1 MILGLDA
8 VLGDGGVVALPAA
21 LVAGVVAGLS
31 PCCVAM
37 YPAAAATCCAAR
49 TCEAPARR
57 SLSAR
62 AALAF
67 ALGLAVATT
76 ILGVVAAAG
85 GERLRA
91 LGGVLAYIVAIVFLA
106 AGAQLLGW
114 VRVPMPRVAPVRT
127 GAFGAGLLLALVV
140 APCGTPLLASILS
153 YAAYQGSLG
162 YGAVLLFAYGIG
174 LAVPVLVLGL
184 SADRFARWLDG
195 AGWRRWVDR
204 VTGCVLVVLGLYVLW
219 RA

>member
-8 VLGDGGVVALPAA
+8 VLGDGGATALPAA
-21 LVAGVVAGLS
+21 LVAGIVAGLS
-31 PCCVAM
+31 PCCVTM

-49 TCEAPARR
+49 TCDAPARR

-67 ALGLAVATT
+67 AFGLAVATT

-91 LGGVLAYIVAIVFLA
+91 VGGVLPYIVAIVFLA
-106 AGAQLLGW
+106 AGAQMLGLL
-114 VRVPMPRVAPVRT
+114 RVPMPRVAPVRT

-153 YAAYQGSLG
+153 FAAYQGRLG
-162 YGAVLLFAYGIG
+162 YGALLLFAYGIG

-184 SADRFARWLDG
+184 SAGRFAGWLDR
-195 AGWRRWVDR
+195 AGWRPWVDR
-204 VTGCVLVVLGLYVLW
+204 VTGLVLVVFGLYLLS
-219 RA
+219 RT